1 MFNKAVQDWVRA
13 LAIKVMKRFDRVPIT
28 PNQVTVA
35 GLLFTLVVAWL
46 VGAGFVFAGGI
57 VLGASSVTDIAD
69 GALARARNACSDYG
83 AFFDS
88 LLDRIGEAVIG
99 IGIIVYY
106 VNHGHAME
114 GAMLVYLSV
123 CGALMVSYARA
134 RAEGLNI
141 DCSVGFMARP
151 ERIVVTCAGL
161 ILFPFFG
168 LWILSASLWVLVV
181 TTFFTTAQRL
191 YHVYSVTHPSEVAE
205 ADDRPRLIR
214 RRRAA
219 S

>member
-13 LAIKVMKRFDRVPIT
+13 VAIKVMKKLENTPIT
-28 PNQVTVA
+28 PNHITVL

-46 VGAGFVFAGGI
+46 AGVGFLFAAGV
-57 VLGASSVTDIAD
+57 VLAVSSITDIAD
-69 GALARARNACSDYG
+69 GALARARDACTDYG

-99 IGIIVYY
+99 VGIIMYY

-134 RAEGLNI
+134 RAEGLGLE
-141 DCSVGFMARP
+141 CSVGFMARP

-161 ILFPFFG
+161 ILFPVFG
-168 LWILSASLWVLVV
+168 LWILSASLWLLIV
-181 TTFFTTAQRL
+181 TTFFTTGQRL
-191 YHVYSVTHPSEVAE
+191 HHVYLVTRPPQMEE
-205 ADDRPRLIR
+205 PRPRLLR